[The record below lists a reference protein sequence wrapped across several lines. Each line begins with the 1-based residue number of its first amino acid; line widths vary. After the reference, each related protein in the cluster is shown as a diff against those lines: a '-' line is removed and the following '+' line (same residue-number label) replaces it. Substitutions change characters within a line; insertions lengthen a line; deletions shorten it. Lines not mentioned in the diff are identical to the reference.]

1 MDQKESPKLLSDD
14 EHFED
19 ANEKIVNEIIEKATG
34 FNITTLPD
42 EERADNDSEEDPD
55 EQAFQDCETTTAN
68 DLIDDESQKD
78 FEKDQ
83 TEEERESA
91 RLKSVEQ
98 KEQGNDEF
106 RKGNFEKSV
115 EIYTMALRKCPVVCA
130 NERSVLYG
138 NRALSKIKLDLKP
151 AAIDDCS
158 KAIEFNSKYVKVLL
172 R

>member
-1 MDQKESPKLLSDD
+1 MDIKDDD

-34 FNITTLPD
+34 INLSSPC
-42 EERADNDSEEDPD
+42 EEEADNDEDTEEPG
-55 EQAFQDCETTTAN
+55 ELFQDCETTSN

-83 TEEERESA
+83 TEEEREIA
-91 RLKSVEQ
+91 RLKSIEL

-115 EIYTMALRKCPVVCA
+115 EIYTMALRKCPVACA